1 LIKNSNTSDGEKLGA
16 KDAAVTGA
24 MMGVTFALTSMAVGY
39 LVIRY
44 IVVPNIIASPLKLPI
59 TVSSAK

>member
-1 LIKNSNTSDGEKLGA
+1 LGA
-16 KDAAVTGA
+16 KDGAVTGA

-44 IVVPNIIASPLKLPI
+44 IVLPNIASTIPLKLPI